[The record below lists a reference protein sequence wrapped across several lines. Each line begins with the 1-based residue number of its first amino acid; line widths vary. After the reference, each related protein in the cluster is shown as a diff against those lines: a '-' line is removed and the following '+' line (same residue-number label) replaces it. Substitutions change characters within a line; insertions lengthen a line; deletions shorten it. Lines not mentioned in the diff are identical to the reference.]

1 MRAMKV
7 AEETWG
13 ASDDQSSPWLN
24 AAVKFADEFEGWGG
38 FGTAENEEMM
48 GYPEKQ

>member
-1 MRAMKV
+1 MKV
-7 AEETWG
+7 ADETWQRPE
-13 ASDDQSSPWLN
+13 DKSSYWLA

-38 FGTAENEEMM
+38 FGTEEDERM

>member
-1 MRAMKV
+1 MKV
-7 AEETWG
+7 ADETWQPP
-13 ASDDQSSPWLN
+13 DDKSSSWLN

-38 FGTAENEEMM
+38 FGTEEDEERM